1 MARSGFTLMELVV
14 VMAIMG
20 IALAAAVPL
29 LRDQHQA
36 YRLEQE
42 TARMLAALHMAQQ
55 DALIHGREWGMA
67 VRADGYS
74 FLHFDADTKQWT
86 APSEA
91 VLANYTLP
99 DSLRLN
105 ADVSNQLILADDA
118 ASQQRPEILL
128 LSNGQTSA
136 FTLRLQIEGN
146 GEVSAVLTA
155 DGHSEIRPIGDT
167 HGP

>member
-1 MARSGFTLMELVV
+1 LARSGFTLMELVV

-20 IALAAAVPL
+20 IALAGRSSPAA
-29 LRDQHQA
+29 RSASA

-86 APSEA
+86 APSRGGSGK
-91 VLANYTLP
+91 LHP

-118 ASQQRPEILL
+118 ASQQRPEY
-128 LSNGQTSA
+128 SCSQTA
-136 FTLRLQIEGN
+136 RRVPLPCGCR
-146 GEVSAVLTA
+146 
-155 DGHSEIRPIGDT
+155 
-167 HGP
+167 